1 MVNSEIYYNQLQKK
15 YSRSIT
21 LGLSRVK
28 RALLLLDNP
37 HLKLANPINI
47 IGSDGKFTCLESISS
62 FIQADKKTTTKFISP
77 HLVNLQSR
85 MWLKNRFISLNEIKK
100 YEKIISKL
108 NIKLSLFEVLTLIY
122 ILAASRERADY
133 QCVEAGMLFKGDST
147 RLWKKPLLQVC
158 TNLNKQHLEWVY
170 PKTINE
176 ICRQKV
182 GYMSNNTTIYIGKQ
196 KPKILKI
203 VKKILRKNK
212 SNIYYPNSWKII
224 TVGKTVFFKD
234 RENQIKIKSKHIH
247 SKGLLDNLGLAIKI
261 AIDLKIKPKIIE
273 KTIPK
278 IKFEG
283 RLEYIEKG
291 KLRRYLNKNEKLLI
305 DGAHSNSSAQN
316 LRNYLKN
323 IKGPIYGI
331 WGMQK
336 NKMPEKFIN
345 NFKGIFKKIITLKIP
360 SEPNSCS
367 AEDLK
372 KILFK
377 QGYTKVENVNS
388 ILGSFKK
395 ISNKTK
401 KTIVVFGSLYLCGEF
416 LKKN

>member
-1 MVNSEIYYNQLQKK
+1 MINSEIYYNQLQKK

-21 LGLSRVK
+21 LGLSRIK
-28 RALLLLDNP
+28 KALSLLDNP

-62 FIQADKKTTTKFISP
+62 FIEADKKTTTKFISP
-77 HLVNLQSR
+77 HLVSLQSR
-85 MWLKNRFISLNEIKK
+85 IWLKNRFIKLNEIKK
-100 YEKIISKL
+100 YEKKISKL
-108 NIKLSLFEVLTLIY
+108 KIKLSLFEVLTLVY
-122 ILAASRERADY
+122 LLAASKEKADY
-133 QCVEAGMLFKGDST
+133 QCVESGLLFKGDST

-182 GYMSNNTTIYIGKQ
+182 GYMSNNTNIYIGKQ
-196 KPKILKI
+196 KPKVLKI
-203 VKKILRKNK
+203 VKKILRKNQSK
-212 SNIYYPNSWKII
+212 IYYPNSWKII
-224 TVGKTVFFKD
+224 KD
-234 RENQIKIKSKHIH
+234 RKDLFYKDRRNQIKIKSKYIH
-247 SKGLLDNLGLAIKI
+247 SKGLIDNLGLAIKI
-261 AIDLKIKPKIIE
+261 ALDLKIKPKVIE

-283 RLEYIEKG
+283 RLEYIDKG
-291 KLRRYLNKNEKLLI
+291 KLRRHLNKNEKLLI
-305 DGAHSNSSAQN
+305 DGAHSNASAQN

-336 NKMPEKFIN
+336 NKMPEKFII
-345 NFKGIFKKIITLKIP
+345 NFKGVFKKIITLKIP

-367 AEDLK
+367 AEKLK
-372 KILFK
+372 NILYNK
-377 QGYTKVENVNS
+377 GYTKVGSAES
-388 ILGSFKK
+388 ILGSLKK
-395 ISNKTK
+395 VSNKTK

-416 LKKN
+416 LKRN

>member
-28 RALLLLDNP
+28 KALALLDNP
-37 HLKLANPINI
+37 HLKLKNPINI

-62 FIQADKKTTTKFISP
+62 FIEADKKTTTKFISP
-77 HLVNLQSR
+77 HLVNFQSR
-85 MWLKNRFISLNEIKK
+85 MWLKNRFITLNEIKK
-100 YEKIISKL
+100 YENKISKL
-108 NIKLSLFEVLTLIY
+108 KIKLSLFEVLTLIY
-122 ILAASRERADY
+122 LLAVSKEKADY
-133 QCVEAGMLFKGDST
+133 QCVEAGLLFKGDST

-182 GYMSNNTTIYIGKQ
+182 GYLSNNTNIYIGKQ
-196 KPKILKI
+196 KPKVLKI
-203 VKKILRKNK
+203 VKKILRKNQSK
-212 SNIYYPNSWKII
+212 IYYPNSWKII
-224 TVGKTVFFKD
+224 NKGKAVFYKD
-234 RENQIKIKSKHIH
+234 KENQIKIKSNYIH
-247 SKGLLDNLGLAIKI
+247 SKGLIDNLGLAIKI
-261 AIDLKIKPKIIE
+261 ALDLKIKPKIIE

-283 RLEYIEKG
+283 RLEYIKKG
-291 KLRRYLNKNEKLLI
+291 KLRRYLNRSEKLLI
-305 DGAHSNSSAQN
+305 DGAHSNTSAQN
-316 LRNYLKN
+316 LKNYLKN
-323 IKGPIYGI
+323 INGPIYGI
-331 WGMQK
+331 WGMQR
-336 NKMPEKFIN
+336 NKMPEKFIK

-360 SEPNSCS
+360 SEPNSSS
-367 AEDLK
+367 AEELK
-372 KILFK
+372 NILHNK
-377 QGYTKVENVNS
+377 GYTKAVSANS
-388 ILGSFKK
+388 ILGSFKE

-416 LKKN
+416 LKRN